1 MKKFFVV
8 ILALTL
14 IFCIVIGAVACN
26 NKDDAEIKEEE
37 IRLTDPALAKVAE
50 AFTGV
55 ERSMTRASSLSA
67 TLDVEKSLYLAGG
80 DGVGSA
86 DGSGAVTEETALS
99 TIYSIYTQGDL
110 QANASAELEYDEPPM
125 MQFRYLKAI
134 FEEMGDDYSLG
145 TKYEYDITGQIY
157 FDPTTGFPVDAKRS
171 DAAEYRYD
179 YVFNFA
185 ISIELNED
193 DTIFAEVAFKI
204 ALSRGSENLATSWYV
219 SFDLDY
225 DFSKSDP
232 TYTLLMYTD
241 NKEGALP
248 FLERVQGYEY
258 DYVEVNKGSIIEW
271 RKFVM
276 DVDREITIDEAHPS
290 FASYLEEDTF
300 YFSADTAKWLK
311 NGKFYKITQMTS
323 EKNLKLATAY
333 VDGLGMN
340 STAINGGAF
349 LSKSGTQSSIIET
362 YYRKI
367 CEIYGGDII
376 YDLVCRDE
384 DEGGGQGGGNH
395 NGGNGSDDSSS
406 WASVIPATLTGVLP
420 TFETSSA
427 SFILETVDEGFLIR
441 VRDAGVDDYSRFGG
455 ALENAGFASAGMGSY
470 YKNVDGMTIIVSV
483 NPDQNAIFI
492 GKQQGESK
500 KSIEIPNGIDYVDGA
515 IASLSM
521 QSVSDYY
528 QISEN
533 VEKFFTGKVNV
544 KALSQLKAGSAFYD
558 ITLAYSSAPED
569 LTAER
574 YAADKANDYAGR
586 YLREG
591 WTNRY
596 NSTVNYS
603 TQNGDD
609 VLVLIASS
617 GSGTDAHLYIYVLL
631 FDAGAA
637 SGIVDGG
644 SGSGGVIGEGGE
656 GGNVGGGEIGGGE
669 GGGGEELRE
678 VSVTL
683 HYLAGDKKE
692 NGSESRTYFEG
703 QVIDFSGILI
713 EPGQLAYA
721 DPACKR
727 AFEGEVKATY
737 GLDIY
742 VWAEP
747 KEPEAPE
754 LYDITV
760 YDVVDGAV
768 SEKPC
773 YTGQTPLGE
782 TTYYGYS
789 FSYVVYYDEACT
801 EQVPLEYNF
810 TMTEEGIT
818 LYRDMTEDYVVVK
831 TNYYLNDV
839 LFEHREGFYRRG
851 MIYYVINNMVI
862 DTDLYSTYSERS
874 LFFLGEDNGGTPIA
888 YGDRVAFTADE
899 TTISGYGT
907 NGQYGVY
914 TVVAGERELGQ
925 VVTDHPENIDSFG
938 AVFGESHEVSG
949 TNIVL
954 HEAKT
959 YHAYRHYSVWKDR
972 MILAEE
978 TYFLEPFEIMEEGAK
993 PGAESKK
1000 YFRNASCTTPITYN
1014 EEGFY
1019 VVTGTQTLY
1028 SPYNA

>member
-86 DGSGAVTEETALS
+86 DGSGAVTEENALA

-110 QANASAELEYDEPPM
+110 QANASAELKYDEPPM
-125 MQFRYLKAI
+125 MQFRYLKAV

-157 FDPTTGFPVDAKRS
+157 FDLTTGFPVDAKRS
-171 DAAEYRYD
+171 DAARYRYD

-204 ALSRGSENLATSWYV
+204 ALSRDSENLATSWYV

-311 NGKFYKITQMTS
+311 NGKFYKVTRLTS

-340 STAINGGAF
+340 STAINGGVF

-395 NGGNGSDDSSS
+395 NGGNGADDSSS

-427 SFILETVDEGFLIR
+427 SFMLETVDEGFLIR

-455 ALENAGFASAGMGSY
+455 ALEGAGFASAGMGSY

-574 YAADKANDYAGR
+574 YAAGKANDYAR
-586 YLREG
+586 SYLREG

-596 NSTVNYS
+596 NNTVNYS
-603 TQNGDD
+603 TQNGVD

-617 GSGTDAHLYIYVLL
+617 GSGTDAHVYIYVLL

-644 SGSGGVIGEGGE
+644 NEEEIINEEGSSRKVD
-656 GGNVGGGEIGGGE
+656 
-669 GGGGEELRE
+669 
-678 VSVTL
+678 VTL
-683 HYLAGDKKE
+683 YFLNGDKKE
-692 NGSESRTYFEG
+692 ANNVTRTYYEG
-703 QVIDFSGILI
+703 QEIDLNDIFESGLR
-713 EPGQLAYA
+713 AYVDA
-721 DPACKR
+721 QCEHEY
-727 AFEGEVKATY
+727 EGEITASDELKIYLWQPIETAT
-737 GLDIY
+737 
-742 VWAEP
+742 
-747 KEPEAPE
+747 K
-754 LYDITV
+754 YDFVV
-760 YDVVDGAV
+760 YDVDGGV
-768 SEKPC
+768 IQEKA
-773 YTGQTPLGE
+773 YKEDKMGVGE
-782 TTYYGYS
+782 TGYYGYS
-789 FSYVVYYDEACT
+789 FKRVVYWDEACT
-801 EQVPLEYNF
+801 EPVPLDYVF
-810 TMTEEGIT
+810 TMTEEGII
-818 LYRDMTEDYVVVK
+818 LYRDVTLDYVVVK
-831 TNYYLNDV
+831 LNYYLNGE
-839 LFEHREGFYRRG
+839 LFKHSETFYQRG
-851 MIYYVINNMVI
+851 CVYFASNNTVI
-862 DTDLYSTYSERS
+862 DFGYYANFSRASAFY
-874 LFFLGEDNGGTPIA
+874 LGEDESGTPIE
-888 YGDRVAFTADE
+888 YGDRIAFIEDE
-899 TTISGYGT
+899 TTISGYGKSEE
-907 NGQYGVY
+907 YRVY
-914 TVVAGERELGQ
+914 TVKAGEEELGK
-925 VVTDHPENIDSFG
+925 VVTNQPSAIVSYG
-938 AVFGESHEVSG
+938 AVSGENEVNGS
-949 TNIVL
+949 TIQLKN
-954 HEAKT
+954 ATTYKT
-959 YHAYRHYSVWKDR
+959 YRCYVVWKDR
-972 MILAEE
+972 RVLSEESHFPDTYSILELGA
-978 TYFLEPFEIMEEGAK
+978 EPFGESERYFHDAACTSPIVLDKDRSYVMNSSEIL
-993 PGAESKK
+993 
-1000 YFRNASCTTPITYN
+1000 YTPL
-1014 EEGFY
+1014 
-1019 VVTGTQTLY
+1019 TLR
-1028 SPYNA
+1028 